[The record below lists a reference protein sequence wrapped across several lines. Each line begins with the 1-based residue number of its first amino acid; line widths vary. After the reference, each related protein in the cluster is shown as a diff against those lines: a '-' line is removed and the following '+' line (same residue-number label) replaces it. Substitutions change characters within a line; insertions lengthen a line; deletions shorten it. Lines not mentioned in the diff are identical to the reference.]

1 MMEKP
6 LKTVLITGAAR
17 RIGRAIAVDLA
28 AAGWEVAVHYNH
40 SEADAAAVV
49 DEISAQGGK
58 AAAVKADLANEEAAA
73 GLVERVVAEIG
84 PLAALVNNASVFQE
98 DTPKTATK
106 ESWEAHMQVNLR
118 APFQLTQ
125 AFAAGLI
132 EQAAAEI
139 GPLGCLVNN
148 ASVFQEDTP
157 QTATKESWEAHMQVN
172 LRAPFQLT
180 QAFAAGLPSGAEG
193 NVINLIDQRVWNVT
207 PYFTSYTVSKVALWG
222 LTQNLALALAPSI
235 RVNAIGPGPTL
246 PSVHQTD
253 EQFQR
258 QWSALPL
265 SRPVMPEEICRAV
278 RFLLDAPSI
287 TGQMIVLD
295 GGQHLG
301 WKPGA
306 KAEKAPE

>member
-1 MMEKP
+1 MNEGSDSKS
-6 LKTVLITGAAR
+6 VLVTGAAR

-28 AAGWEVAVHYNH
+28 AMGWTVCVHYNS
-40 SEADAAAVV
+40 SEADAKAVV
-49 DEISAQGGK
+49 DEISAGGGK
-58 AAAVKADLANEEAAA
+58 AAALRADLANEDEAE
-73 GLVERVVAEIG
+73 GLIAQAVNKVG
-84 PLAALVNNASVFQE
+84 PLDCLVNNASVFVV
-98 DTPKTATK
+98 DSPKTATK

-125 AFAAGLI
+125 AFA
-132 EQAAAEI
+132 EQI
-139 GPLGCLVNN
+139 P
-148 ASVFQEDTP
+148 EDG
-157 QTATKESWEAHMQVN
+157 H
-172 LRAPFQLT
+172 
-180 QAFAAGLPSGAEG
+180 G

-207 PYFTSYTVSKVALWG
+207 PFFTSYTVSKVALWG

-258 QWSALPL
+258 QWSSLPL
-265 SRPVMPEEICRAV
+265 SRPVDPEEICQAV

-301 WKPGA
+301 WKPGGTDL
-306 KAEKAPE
+306 KTPE